1 MRKVEPFDKRLK
13 ERAKQEPFPLPETYA
28 GKVRDT
34 CAALKET
41 NMKENKQKRSYRW
54 LVGVAAALAVF
65 VAIPNVSPAA
75 AAAMEEIPGLGAVVR
90 VITFRDYQYDDGH
103 STADVQVQ
111 AYTDQ
116 LIAQFQTDCEAAGES
131 YQGLDVTSSV
141 VTDSDTWFTLRI
153 DATRTEASGYNF
165 TRFYHINKA
174 TGEAVTLS
182 DLFRPDADYVSVL
195 SAEVLR
201 QMEEQMAADAS
212 LSYLTDEFT
221 AIDPEQSFYWNAD
234 GDLVLVF
241 DEYAVAAGY
250 MGMVEFTIPQDV
262 YSALLK

>member
-75 AAAMEEIPGLGAVVR
+75 AAAMEEIPVLGAVVR

-103 STADVQVQ
+103 STADVHVPELGGSGAADEINDQVQ

-221 AIDPEQSFYWNAD
+221 AIDPE
-234 GDLVLVF
+234 
-241 DEYAVAAGY
+241 
-250 MGMVEFTIPQDV
+250 
-262 YSALLK
+262 